1 MSALAPLSGVV
12 MLLALVALGLKLF
25 ALVDALIRPERV
37 WRAVI
42 EQPKAMWVVILAV
55 AALTSFFGF
64 FAIIGLV
71 AALVYLLDVRPKL
84 RGGSHPTW

>member
-1 MSALAPLSGVV
+1 MSALAPLNGVV
-12 MLLALVALGLKLF
+12 MVLALVGLGLKLF
-25 ALVDALIRPERV
+25 ALVDAVVRPERV

-42 EQPKAMWVVILAV
+42 TQPKAVWVAILAV